1 MYKLLVV
8 EDEMHQRDLY
18 AVELLGEGYGIDT
31 ASNGREALE
40 KIITHDYDLV
50 IMDIRMPE
58 MDGVETLGKINS
70 KAKKIP
76 VIIYT
81 SYSHYK
87 SNFLTWTADAYLT
100 KSSDLTEL
108 KEKINDILKSKSD
121 LKPVY
126 H

>member
-1 MYKLLVV
+1 MYRLLVV
-8 EDEMHQRDLY
+8 EDEMHQRELY
-18 AVELLGEGYGIDT
+18 AAELIGEGYGIDT

-40 KIITHDYDLV
+40 MIDHRDYDLV

-58 MDGVETLGKINS
+58 IDGLETLGRLVS
-70 KAKKIP
+70 KAKNIP

-87 SNFLTWTADAYLT
+87 SNFLSWTADAYLT
-100 KSSDLTEL
+100 KSSDLSEL
-108 KEKINDILKSKSD
+108 KEKIDNILKSRSD
-121 LKPVY
+121 SKPVY